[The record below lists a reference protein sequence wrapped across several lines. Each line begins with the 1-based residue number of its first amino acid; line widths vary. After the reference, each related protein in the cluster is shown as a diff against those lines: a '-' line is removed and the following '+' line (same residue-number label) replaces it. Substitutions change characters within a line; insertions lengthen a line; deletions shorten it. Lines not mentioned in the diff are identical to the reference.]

1 MSSTGTSAAG
11 TQDEQDVHRAR
22 IRETFDPFRGETD
35 AWERDGHLP
44 RELFAAFGSAGIFRD
59 RWAVG
64 PAAGLPLARALV
76 EEVSPVNAG
85 AALALSIHSEL
96 FVHALRRYGTARTA
110 STLEDALAGR
120 AIGCAAFT
128 EPTGGSDLYAM
139 RTSAERVAGGGWH
152 LTGEKR
158 FTTNAGRATHVMV
171 LARTG
176 PGENAFT
183 LFVVPLD
190 RPGVRVTR
198 FFDTLGVRSADTGG
212 IQFDVRLTEDEVV
225 GRVDAGLM
233 YALKL
238 LDYERLAATVGL
250 VAVGRAA
257 LGMAAVHLRERTQ
270 FGKRLFDHQALAH
283 RLADR
288 WAEVEAAAALLDT
301 ACRTAKGDHLP
312 HHLVAAAKLV
322 AARAGSAAVDETL
335 QFLGAR
341 GYTTDYPLE
350 RMYRDTRLTRIGGG
364 TDEMLRQ
371 IICLHLDVPDA
382 AAAAV
387 LQEHENRVH
396 GTPSV
401 SSR

>member
-1 MSSTGTSAAG
+1 
-11 TQDEQDVHRAR
+11 
-22 IRETFDPFRGETD
+22 
-35 AWERDGHLP
+35 
-44 RELFAAFGSAGIFRD
+44 
-59 RWAVG
+59 
-64 PAAGLPLARALV
+64 
-76 EEVSPVNAG
+76 
-85 AALALSIHSEL
+85 
-96 FVHALRRYGTARTA
+96 
-110 STLEDALAGR
+110 
-120 AIGCAAFT
+120 
-128 EPTGGSDLYAM
+128 M
-139 RTSAERVAGGGWH
+139 RTSARRVPDGGWH

-158 FTTNAGRATHVMV
+158 FTTNVGRATHVMV

-183 LFVVPLD
+183 LFVVPLE

-212 IQFDVRLTEDEVV
+212 VEFDVRLTEDEVV

-288 WAEVEAAAALLDT
+288 WAEVESAAALLDT
-301 ACRTAKGDHLP
+301 ACRTARGDHLP

-322 AARAGSAAVDETL
+322 AARGRQRRRGRDAPVPRR
-335 QFLGAR
+335 AR
-341 GYTTDYPLE
+341 LHH
-350 RMYRDTRLTRIGGG
+350 RL
-364 TDEMLRQ
+364 
-371 IICLHLDVPDA
+371 P
-382 AAAAV
+382 
-387 LQEHENRVH
+387 
-396 GTPSV
+396 P
-401 SSR
+401 